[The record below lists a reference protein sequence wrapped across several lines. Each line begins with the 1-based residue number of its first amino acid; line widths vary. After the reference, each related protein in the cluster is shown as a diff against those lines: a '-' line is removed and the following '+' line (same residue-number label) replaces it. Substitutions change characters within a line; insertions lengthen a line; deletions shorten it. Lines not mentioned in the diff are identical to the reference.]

1 MRDFLNYSEVR
12 GLAKR
17 QLPHGLFEYIDRGTE
32 DENGLRRNRHAFD
45 SVRIRPRVLTGSG
58 GPRTQSVSIFG
69 HTCDIPIVVAPTAM
83 AGLVWYQGEIELAK
97 AAAASGIPFCAA
109 MQAISSVEEITAA
122 SPGQVWFQL
131 YFFGENEQFSEE
143 LARDLSQRAWN
154 NGVRT
159 LVVTVDMPVPG
170 NREYRIRNGFEMP
183 IRYSARNL
191 YDVAAHPR
199 WTVGVFARY
208 LAAGRVPAFAN
219 YPIDHRCSILSRK
232 KPLGLMPGLSWDHI
246 RRLRDTW
253 KGNFVVKGILR
264 PDDAILAAKM
274 GADGIVVSDHGG
286 RRFDSA
292 VAPIQVLAEI
302 VDEVGQQL
310 TVIVDSGIRRG
321 SDILKFLAMGAKA
334 VMIGRGLLYGTAVGG
349 MSGAN
354 RMIEILR
361 RELDTA
367 MAMTGCIHIR
377 DLNRDYLEISR
388 SWGGHDRRGDLR

>member
-1 MRDFLNYSEVR
+1 M
-12 GLAKR
+12 
-17 QLPHGLFEYIDRGTE
+17 
-32 DENGLRRNRHAFD
+32 
-45 SVRIRPRVLTGSG
+45 TGSG
-58 GPRTQSVSIFG
+58 SPRTQSVSIFG
-69 HTCDIPIVVAPTAM
+69 HTCDMPIVVAPTAM
-83 AGLVWYQGEIELAK
+83 AGLVWYQSERELAK
-97 AAAASGIPFCAA
+97 AAAASGIPFGAA

-131 YFFGENEQFSEE
+131 YFFGENEQSSEE
-143 LARDLSQRAWN
+143 LARDLSRRAWN
-154 NGVRT
+154 KGVRT
-159 LVVTVDMPVPG
+159 LVVTMPVPG

-208 LAAGRVPAFAN
+208 LAAGRGPAFTN
-219 YPIDHRCSILSRK
+219 CPVYHRCSILSRK

-264 PDDAILAAKM
+264 PDDAILAAKR

-310 TVIVDSGIRRG
+310 TVIADSGVRRG

-349 MSGAN
+349 MSGAT

-361 RELDTA
+361 RELDTV
-367 MAMTGCIHIR
+367 MAMTGCIHSR
-377 DLNRDYLEISR
+377 DLNRDYLEISG
-388 SWGGHDRRGDLR
+388 SWGDHDRRANAAILGDAGSVSAATESEQLAEAKNVTEQS